1 MVIQMSNQVK
11 HRGPDDEGFALFQ
24 NIDPIVLT
32 YGGGDTPAA
41 VYKSS
46 LPYSPDGDINR
57 DSAIQTKMAL
67 GHRRLSIID
76 LSPTGHQPMCT
87 GDQRYWIVYN
97 GEIYNYREIREQF
110 AKLGHQFYSLSDTEI
125 ILKAYQKWGA
135 GCLKQLNGMFAF
147 VIYDVQKQMVFMAR
161 DRYGIKPLYYWFSP
175 KGFLAIASEIKQFTV
190 LSGWNALLNAQ
201 RAYEYL
207 NWGLTDHTDE
217 TLFQGVKQ
225 LRGGFYAE
233 FSIENLENILPITQ
247 WYHIKSAGFKGSMN
261 EAIKQFQ
268 VLFNDSIRLRLR
280 SDVPVGSCLSGGLD
294 SSSIVCTVNNILRE
308 QGVEDLQKTFS
319 ARAHIRRFDEGEFI
333 DAVVS
338 RTNIEDH
345 HVYPTFDALF
355 SAVDNIIWHQDEP
368 FNSSSIFAQWQ
379 VFKLAASNGVKV
391 MLDGQGA
398 DELLAGYTVYFP
410 TLCADLFLRLQW
422 MSLWDELQCAKR
434 HHGLQYQGAVKQIFN
449 MLLPNYLRQPLK
461 RLVGKAS
468 VKTTWLNLKRLDVKN
483 TDPFFER
490 GSIGASVND
499 LSYSQLTSTHL
510 PMLLHWED
518 RDSMAHSVESRVPFL
533 DYRLV
538 EFLLSLPANYKISEG
553 TTKRI
558 LRESM
563 NGVLPEK
570 IRNRMD
576 KVGFV
581 TPEEIWLKESST
593 DEFRKLLNRSVQ
605 TSRGILNINA
615 IKKLENIVAGKESFD
630 YAIWRMICFGRWM
643 EGFNVSIASG

>member
-1 MVIQMSNQVK
+1 
-11 HRGPDDEGFALFQ
+11 
-24 NIDPIVLT
+24 
-32 YGGGDTPAA
+32 
-41 VYKSS
+41 
-46 LPYSPDGDINR
+46 
-57 DSAIQTKMAL
+57 
-67 GHRRLSIID
+67 
-76 LSPTGHQPMCT
+76 
-87 GDQRYWIVYN
+87 
-97 GEIYNYREIREQF
+97 
-110 AKLGHQFYSLSDTEI
+110 
-125 ILKAYQKWGA
+125 
-135 GCLKQLNGMFAF
+135 
-147 VIYDVQKQMVFMAR
+147 
-161 DRYGIKPLYYWFSP
+161 
-175 KGFLAIASEIKQFTV
+175 
-190 LSGWNALLNAQ
+190 
-201 RAYEYL
+201 
-207 NWGLTDHTDE
+207 
-217 TLFQGVKQ
+217 
-225 LRGGFYAE
+225 
-233 FSIENLENILPITQ
+233 
-247 WYHIKSAGFKGSMN
+247 
-261 EAIKQFQ
+261 
-268 VLFNDSIRLRLR
+268 
-280 SDVPVGSCLSGGLD
+280 
-294 SSSIVCTVNNILRE
+294 
-308 QGVEDLQKTFS
+308 
-319 ARAHIRRFDEGEFI
+319 
-333 DAVVS
+333 
-338 RTNIEDH
+338 
-345 HVYPTFDALF
+345 
-355 SAVDNIIWHQDEP
+355 
-368 FNSSSIFAQWQ
+368 
-379 VFKLAASNGVKV
+379 
-391 MLDGQGA
+391 
-398 DELLAGYTVYFP
+398 
-410 TLCADLFLRLQW
+410 
-422 MSLWDELQCAKR
+422 
-434 HHGLQYQGAVKQIFN
+434 

-468 VKTTWLNLKRLDVKN
+468 VKPTWLNSKRLDVKN
-483 TDPFFER
+483 TDPFFEH